1 MKKYFWTLQGN
12 YGFGWQDLTSEET
25 REEIKERLKEYQEN
39 ERGKYRIK
47 REKEELI
54 PCQK

>member
-39 ERGKYRIK
+39 ERGNYRIK